1 MRVNGEVV
9 REPGTK
15 IEAER
20 DRVLVDDQEV
30 KATRPSGIY
39 LLLYKPAGYIVS
51 AQDLRGRKTVFDL
64 IQVPE
69 RIFSVGRLD
78 LDAEG
83 ALLLTNDG
91 ELAFRL
97 THPKYEIEKIYRA
110 QVKGIPK
117 SSDLR
122 KIAGGIQLED
132 GPAAPAE
139 VSVQDTIGSDV
150 TLEIVLREGRKR
162 QVKRMCEAI
171 GHPVKHLLRTNFAG
185 LDLQGL
191 SRGAWRHL
199 IDHEVETLRRKVGLP
214 PQVSSSVP
222 VKG

>member
-1 MRVNGEVV
+1 VNGEVV

-15 IEAER
+15 IETER
-20 DRVLVDDQEV
+20 DRVLVDGQEV
-30 KATRPSGIY
+30 RAVCPSGIY

-51 AQDLRGRKTVFDL
+51 AQDHRGRKTVFDL
-64 IQVPE
+64 IRITE

-97 THPKYEIEKIYRA
+97 THPKYEIEKTYRV

-117 SSDLR
+117 SSALR
-122 KIAGGIQLED
+122 RMAGGIQLED

-139 VSVQDTIGSDV
+139 VRMQDTLGSDA

-171 GHPVKHLLRTNFAG
+171 GHPAKHLLRTSFAG
-185 LDLQGL
+185 LDLEGL
-191 SRGAWRHL
+191 SPGKWRHL
-199 IDHEVETLRRKVGLP
+199 SDHEVEVLRRKVGLP
-214 PQVSSSVP
+214 PPAKDDGIRDNQ
-222 VKG
+222 